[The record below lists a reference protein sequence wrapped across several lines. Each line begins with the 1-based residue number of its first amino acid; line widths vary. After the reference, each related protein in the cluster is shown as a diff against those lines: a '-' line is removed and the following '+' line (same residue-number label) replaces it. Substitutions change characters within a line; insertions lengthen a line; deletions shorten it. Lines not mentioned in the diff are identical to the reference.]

1 MSLIASP
8 YLLFNLN
15 GDPFF
20 QEPLTAE
27 PKDLERTRELFV
39 GRTNDLRLLGN
50 QIVGARASASTR
62 AVVSGAPGVG
72 KTSLVNRL
80 KNELAVEKSPS
91 VLCAASPV
99 RIQAGMTPDDFR
111 AEVLRTL
118 LLIRSALLGG
128 RAQNVAKRSDGT
140 ESPTEREFW
149 RRVARMLNGEDVGTS
164 GFNVSA
170 GGTGIGMSRA
180 VSRIASERRSL
191 SLHPELAQ
199 AFIYLSRG
207 GKRRTLVHVN
217 NLENLSADA
226 TIAARQ
232 LVQNIRDDLMLPE
245 SHWLFVGTTEIVE
258 SVIIAGATQ
267 VQGIFPVHVEL
278 TPLVPPEVA
287 ELLRR
292 RYQVMRRGL
301 KKVIPPVTI
310 DAAEAL
316 YSLYHGDLRNFLR
329 LLSAAVQRAVLA
341 GAPTSLTLDDVTHT
355 IGPAYRAAITARLSG
370 DDASYVE
377 RLVHSYGDVQF
388 TEADVQD
395 KGRGLGL
402 SQSAAS
408 RLIDRLEAAG
418 SCALGQVS
426 GRKKF
431 YRWSGD
437 TLVGFRS

>member
-8 YLLFNLN
+8 YLLFNLS

-27 PKDLERTRELFV
+27 PEDSERTRDLFV

-50 QIVGARASASTR
+50 QVVGAGSRASTR

-80 KNELAVEKSPS
+80 KNELVAERSPA

-99 RIQAGMTPDDFR
+99 RIQAAMMPDDFR

-118 LLIRSALLGG
+118 LLIRSTLLD
-128 RAQNVAKRSDGT
+128 DGDKKNDA
-140 ESPTEREFW
+140 ELPAEQDFW
-149 RRVARMLNGEDVGTS
+149 RRVARMLNGEDIDTG
-164 GFNVSA
+164 GFSLSA
-170 GGTGIGMSRA
+170 AGAGVGMSRA

-191 SLHPELAQ
+191 SLHSELAQ
-199 AFIYLSRG
+199 AFAYLARG

-217 NLENLSADA
+217 NLENLSSDA
-226 TIAARQ
+226 ATAARQ
-232 LVQNIRDDLMLPE
+232 LVQNIRDDLLLPE
-245 SHWLFVGTTEIVE
+245 SHWLFVGTTDIVE
-258 SVIIAGATQ
+258 TVITAGPTQ

-278 TPLVPPEVA
+278 TPLAPPEVA

-292 RYQVMRRGL
+292 RYQAMRRGL
-301 KKVIPPVTI
+301 KKVVPPVAI
-310 DAAEAL
+310 GAAETL

-329 LLSAAVQRAVLA
+329 LLSTAVQRAVLA
-341 GAPTSLTLDDVTHT
+341 GAPASLTLDDVIHT
-355 IGPAYRAAITARLSG
+355 TRPAYRAAITSRLTG

-377 RLVHSYGDVQF
+377 RLVRSFGDVPF
-388 TEADVQD
+388 TESDVQD
-395 KGRGLGL
+395 KRRGVGL
-402 SQSAAS
+402 SQSASS

-418 SCALGQVS
+418 TCTLTDVS
-426 GRKKF
+426 GRRKF

-437 TLVGFRS
+437 TLVAFGA

>member
-27 PKDLERTRELFV
+27 PEDLERTRELFV

-50 QIVGARASASTR
+50 QIVGAGARASTR
-62 AVVSGAPGVG
+62 AVVGGAPGVG

-80 KNELAVEKSPS
+80 KNELAPEKSPA

-118 LLIRSALLGG
+118 LLIRSTLL
-128 RAQNVAKRSDGT
+128 DGDRRRDA
-140 ESPTEREFW
+140 ESTAERDFW
-149 RRVARMLNGEDVGTS
+149 RRAARMLNGEDVETG
-164 GFNVSA
+164 GFNLSA
-170 GGTGIGMSRA
+170 AGAGIGMSRA

-191 SLHPELAQ
+191 SLHSELAL
-199 AFIYLSRG
+199 AFAYLSRG

-217 NLENLSADA
+217 NLENLSTEA
-226 TIAARQ
+226 TTAAER
-232 LVQNIRDDLMLPE
+232 LVQNIRDDLLLPE
-245 SHWLFVGTTEIVE
+245 SHWLFVGTTDIVE
-258 SVIIAGATQ
+258 SVITAGPTQ

-278 TPLVPPEVA
+278 TPLAPPEVA

-292 RYQVMRRGL
+292 RYQAMRRGL
-301 KKVIPPVTI
+301 KKVIPPVAI

-329 LLSAAVQRAVLA
+329 LLSTAVQRAVLA
-341 GAPTSLTLDDVTHT
+341 GAPTSLTLEDVIHT
-355 IGPAYRAAITARLSG
+355 IGPAYRAAIAARHSG

-377 RLVHSYGDVQF
+377 RLVHSYGDVPF

-395 KGRGLGL
+395 KARGVGL

-418 SCALGQVS
+418 TCTLAQVS
-426 GRKKF
+426 GRKKL

-437 TLVGFRS
+437 TLVAFRS